1 MQKLNEMRA
10 RGQVQ
15 FDSRDLLPELQKEH
29 PGLFPQPQTLAGS
42 LTPIKEVTRTGRNRW
57 RILPGTGK
65 VEASVASGIS
75 NEEEYIKQL
84 LKRDPTPLGVGYKV
98 SDKTLEG
105 GERPDLLL
113 EAEDGQISFV
123 EIEDHDFEPNHH
135 VGQIV
140 SYIEAV
146 EKLNNGKPGRG
157 IILYSDMIPKERI
170 QKIRSRLR
178 RFSDILDF
186 RVYTVSL
193 SINAV

>member
-1 MQKLNEMRA
+1 
-10 RGQVQ
+10 
-15 FDSRDLLPELQKEH
+15 
-29 PGLFPQPQTLAGS
+29 
-42 LTPIKEVTRTGRNRW
+42 
-57 RILPGTGK
+57 
-65 VEASVASGIS
+65 
-75 NEEEYIKQL
+75 
-84 LKRDPTPLGVGYKV
+84 
-98 SDKTLEG
+98 
-105 GERPDLLL
+105 L

-123 EIEDHDFEPNHH
+123 EIEDHDFELNHH

-157 IILYSDMIPKERI
+157 IILYSDTTPDERI

-178 RFSDILDF
+178 RYSDDLDF